1 MKTKRPIP
9 ELSSGA
15 MADIA
20 FLLLTFYMVTTEIKD
35 NKGLALMLPP
45 YAPEA
50 PSTDVNN
57 RNMFAIKINSNDRL
71 MVEGK
76 EVLSLAGLRTEIK
89 KFILNN
95 KQDPTLSDSPEDA
108 VVSIK
113 TDRGTSYKSFIAALD
128 EAQAAYFEI
137 YAERAGISPKAFRGL
152 DLTNPESKKIY
163 DKGRQGIPMN
173 ISIAEPSAANQ

>member
-1 MKTKRPIP
+1 MKTKRPMP

-35 NKGLALMLPP
+35 NKGLALILPP
-45 YAPEA
+45 FAPET

-57 RNMFAIKINSNDRL
+57 RNLFSIRINSSDGL
-71 MVEGK
+71 MIEGK
-76 EVLSLAGLRTEIK
+76 EVVSLSGIRNDIK

-95 KQDPTLSDSPEDA
+95 KQDPSLSDSPEEA

-113 TDRGTSYKSFIAALD
+113 TDRGTSYRSFIAALD
-128 EAQAAYFEI
+128 EAQAAYYEI

-152 DLTNPESKKIY
+152 DLSNPNRKKIY
-163 DKGRQGIPMN
+163 DKARQGIPMN
-173 ISIAEPSAANQ
+173 ISIAEPSQVSQ